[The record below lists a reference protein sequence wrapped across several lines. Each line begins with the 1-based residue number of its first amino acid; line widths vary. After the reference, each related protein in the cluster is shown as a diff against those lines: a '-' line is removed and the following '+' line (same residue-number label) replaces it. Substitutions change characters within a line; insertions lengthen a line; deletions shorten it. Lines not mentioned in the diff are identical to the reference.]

1 MLRKTRQSRWQ
12 SRMDRPARTIPTTMD
27 LNLIQAFADI
37 VEAGNLAEAGR
48 RRGVT
53 RSQVSRQLREL
64 ETQAGAQLMRRTT
77 RRLELT
83 EAGHALYQHG
93 LRILRE
99 VAAAQA
105 EIDSLGK
112 TLRGHV
118 RLSVPTGLGDSF
130 VAPLLLRFAARHP
143 GITLRVFFA
152 NRVVDLISA
161 EIDVALKV
169 TSEPPLDHVAR
180 EVCEIGWQLFASP
193 DYLARAGTPL
203 TPADLASCQFL
214 CPPYPGRRFAL
225 RLERDGQREE
235 VSLSPHLQSEH
246 FPFLLRAVREHHG
259 VALLPAY
266 AGWEDV
272 HAGRLV
278 RVLPAWQPEGLGS
291 RLYLITTPSVHP
303 TLATRALIGFLRE
316 EIPALDVFR
325 EAAED

>member
-1 MLRKTRQSRWQ
+1 
-12 SRMDRPARTIPTTMD
+12 MD
-27 LNLIQAFADI
+27 LNLIQAFVDI

-83 EAGHALYQHG
+83 EPGHSLYQHG

-105 EIDSLGK
+105 EIDSLGQ

-130 VAPLLLRFAARHP
+130 VAPLLLRFAERHP

-180 EVCEIGWQLFASP
+180 EVCEIGWHLYATP
-193 DYLARAGTPL
+193 EYLARTGTPH
-203 TPADLASCQFL
+203 TPAELAGCHFL
-214 CPPYPGRRFAL
+214 CPPYPGRGFLL

-235 VSLSPHLQSEH
+235 VALAPHLQSEH

-259 VALLPAY
+259 VGLLPAY
-266 AGWEDV
+266 AGWEDLR
-272 HAGRLV
+272 AGRLV
-278 RVLPAWQPEGLGS
+278 QVLPQWQPEGLGS
-291 RLYLITTPSVHP
+291 RLYVITTPSARP
-303 TLATRALIGFLRE
+303 TMAARALVGFLRE
-316 EIPALDVFR
+316 AIPSLEVFR
-325 EAAED
+325 GQAPA